1 MKNLQYYKDN
11 NEEVDLNLKSLLI
24 IKKPGNNNEDYKKYN
39 LSFDSTELS
48 RKFMNNS
55 QFHTKTLVD

>member
-1 MKNLQYYKDN
+1 
-11 NEEVDLNLKSLLI
+11 LNLKSLLI